1 MISRTRVNTV
11 PNLIR
16 RFSATNTAFVLQ
28 QSQSQLVQRAQAD
41 LAKDLNLAVS
51 SRKSLARRLNGPTIP
66 VPRSDNISLPRPR
79 GKAKGQKTTW
89 KPRVRQS
96 PSPIASSSKSPIVA
110 AATAHNKPTG
120 RLSQATGDGTTAKK
134 DAMARMG
141 EGVKRDQPNAE
152 TVSIEAV
159 KRDTGSSVIPP
170 AAEARPVEEVTGL
183 GLPEVASGNNDST
196 CQTLKQEASIDGGF
210 DSPDISGV
218 KLF

>member
-1 MISRTRVNTV
+1 
-11 PNLIR
+11 
-16 RFSATNTAFVLQ
+16 
-28 QSQSQLVQRAQAD
+28 
-41 LAKDLNLAVS
+41 
-51 SRKSLARRLNGPTIP
+51 
-66 VPRSDNISLPRPR
+66 
-79 GKAKGQKTTW
+79 
-89 KPRVRQS
+89 
-96 PSPIASSSKSPIVA
+96 
-110 AATAHNKPTG
+110 
-120 RLSQATGDGTTAKK
+120 
-134 DAMARMG
+134 MARMG

-170 AAEARPVEEVTGL
+170 AAEARSVEEVTGL